1 MGAQPL
7 TERWLWA
14 VDFDGTVT
22 MQDTLE
28 LLCRRYSGE
37 AHAAAEAAL
46 AAGRISLEECIRRE
60 FAPVRGEHEALV
72 AEAVAESRV
81 RPGFGEFV
89 RAARAAGHRVVVI
102 SSGFASIIRPVL
114 ERAGVGDLELVAN
127 DVRFTPQGSSVSF
140 ADGAQCEHCGER
152 CKRPRVAALDG
163 RGPVAYV
170 GDGWSDR
177 CAALAA
183 DRRFARD
190 SLASFLD
197 RQGIE
202 YVQFEDFDRIRK
214 EVL

>member
-28 LLCRRYSGE
+28 LLCRRYSGP

-46 AAGRISLEECIRRE
+46 SAGQITLEECISRE
-60 FAPVRGEHEALV
+60 FAPVRGEHDALV
-72 AEAVAESRV
+72 AEAVQEACV
-81 RPGFGEFV
+81 RPGFAEFV
-89 RAARAAGHRVVVI
+89 RAAQARGHRVVVI

-114 ERAGVGDLELVAN
+114 ERAGLGDLELVAN

-140 ADGAQCEHCGER
+140 AEGAVCEHCGER
-152 CKRPRVAALDG
+152 CKRPRVAALNG
-163 RGPVAYV
+163 CGPVAYV

-197 RQGIE
+197 GQGID
-202 YVQFEDFDRIRK
+202 YVQFEDFDRIRR
-214 EVL
+214 ELP